1 MSTQW
6 RVGMAGATGLDYG
19 ALPAV
24 MRLTGISAADR
35 AEVFEGVRTMEDA
48 ALTKMH
54 EPKN

>member
-1 MSTQW
+1 MGTQW
-6 RVGMAGATGLDYG
+6 RIGMSGATGLDYN

-24 MRLTGISAADR
+24 MRLSGVPAADR

-54 EPKN
+54 EK